1 MKTTTSSL
9 PLSVPSLRHCLPVA
23 VALALAFVSAAC
35 GGKSEGTDG
44 PSGGGSASDSA
55 SPGSKAQAPEPPTML
70 SPSFCANGATADDVD
85 TRIFDALTPVTPS
98 DYLALR
104 RLEVSLPTPREQDP
118 GLVTMK
124 ERGTKC
130 ASASD
135 PAACTK
141 AYGRLETDDVWSPY
155 VFFTRGDSVGIV
167 TTRAA
172 GMALIGTVDSPE
184 EAYFVA
190 RLGGARFE
198 CGGADPTGYRVV
210 DGAYDLLTRTGGCGK
225 PVEHVV
231 VRVYTN
237 GTTEEISRVTTE
249 PETQPCP
256 QP

>member
-1 MKTTTSSL
+1 MKTNPSSL
-9 PLSVPSLRHCLPVA
+9 PLALRHGLPVA
-23 VALALAFVSAAC
+23 VALALAVLSSAC
-35 GGKSEGTDG
+35 GGKSEGTDD
-44 PSGGGSASDSA
+44 PSGAGGSASDPA
-55 SPGSKAQAPEPPTML
+55 SPGNKAQTPAPSAML
-70 SPSFCANGATADDVD
+70 SPSFCANGPTADDVD
-85 TRIFDALTPVTPS
+85 TRIFDALTPVTPP

-104 RLEVSLPTPREQDP
+104 RVEVSLPTPREQDP

-130 ASASD
+130 AGASD

-141 AYGRLETDDVWSPY
+141 AYGRLETDHVWFPY
-155 VFFTRGDSVGIV
+155 VFFTRGDRVGIV

-198 CGGADPTGYRVV
+198 CGGADSTGYRAV
-210 DGAYDLLTRTGGCGK
+210 DGGFELLTRVGGCGK

-231 VRVYTN
+231 VRVYTD

-249 PETQPCP
+249 PETRSCP